1 MARLKNP
8 KPIDG
13 DDGNSAPD
21 PAVLRAI
28 ALRSRSTE
36 QYGRRFW
43 AIDHVNLYPKQLEVL
58 ELSATRRE
66 LLFKCANQSGKSFAA
81 AVLLSYCLTGRYP
94 PWYKGH
100 RFTKPITAWVC
111 SETAILLRDV
121 MQKLLF
127 GEPGDPEALGTG
139 TVPLDLIADKPSL
152 ARGITDAYDTVRVKH
167 VSGGN
172 SVVRFR
178 SYQAGREAFQ
188 GVTLDLIIFD
198 EEPPPDVYAEGI
210 TRITATNG
218 RALLVYTPM
227 GGPGEVTR
235 RFAEDSPDRAIV
247 KMSLYDICDLP
258 GSHMTR
264 DMVEVIKRN
273 CPPHQ
278 VRTRIYGEDALGE
291 GSVFPIDEETI
302 TEPPIPQVPPHWFKI
317 WGIDFGINHAFAA
330 VLLLYDADA
339 DCVHVH
345 HCIRLKGQ
353 TPLQHAVP
361 MKAIGADVPVAYP
374 ADGDNRESS
383 TGDTLASFYREQNL
397 RMLSSHAR
405 FEDGSVSTERGILE
419 IWQRMTTDRFKV
431 ASTQLNWF
439 EEFRSYH
446 RKNNQ
451 IVKLYDDLM
460 SATRIGVMAL
470 KSAKQ
475 VPLGSKRPPQM
486 SNAEL
491 NSDEAIRRRSSFDIF
506 APVGI
511 RDFDVFGSY

>member
-1 MARLKNP
+1 MAKLNP
-8 KPIDG
+8 KPIEA
-13 DDGNSAPD
+13 DDEASAAPD
-21 PAVLRAI
+21 PAALRAI
-28 ALRSRSTE
+28 ALRSRTTE

-43 AIDHVNLYPKQLEVL
+43 AIDHVSLYPKQLEVL
-58 ELSATRRE
+58 ERSATRRE
-66 LLFKCANQSGKSFAA
+66 LLWRGANQSGNPFAA

-94 PWYKGH
+94 PWYKRH

-235 RFAEDSPDRAIV
+235 RFTQEDSPDRAIV

-264 DMVEVIKRN
+264 GMVEAIKRN
-273 CPPHQ
+273 CPPHEM
-278 VRTRIYGEDALGE
+278 RTRVFGEDMLGE
-291 GSVFPIDEETI
+291 GSIFPVDEETI
-302 TEPPIPQVPPHWFKI
+302 TEPPLVHVPPHWFKI
-317 WGIDFGINHAFAA
+317 WGLDFGISHAFAA
-330 VLLLYDADA
+330 VLLLHDADA
-339 DCVHVH
+339 DVVHVH

-361 MKAIGADVPVAYP
+361 MKAIGADVVVAYP
-374 ADGDNRESS
+374 ADGDNREMG
-383 TGDTLASFYREQNL
+383 TGEPLSKLYREQNL
-397 RMLSSHAR
+397 RMLPHSAT
-405 FEDGSVSTERGILE
+405 FEDGRVSTERGIFE
-419 IWQRMTTDRFKV
+419 MWQRMTTGRFKV
-431 ASTQLNWF
+431 ANTQLQWF
-439 EEFRSYH
+439 EEFRGYH

-451 IVKLYDDLM
+451 IVKLYD
-460 SATRIGVMAL
+460 TQR
-470 KSAKQ
+470 
-475 VPLGSKRPPQM
+475 GS
-486 SNAEL
+486 
-491 NSDEAIRRRSSFDIF
+491 
-506 APVGI
+506 
-511 RDFDVFGSY
+511 GSWRCAMPSRGR